1 LEASAVHAPAGLS
14 RPRLPLPPALLRLR
28 SDDQLVAL
36 FRSGNEEAFRAIHD
50 RYRARLLAYACQMFS
65 GSRQDAEDVLQ
76 DVFVRA
82 YAALRSDGRALAL
95 RPWLYRVA
103 HNRCVDQLRRPTPP
117 VAELTDTAPGGV
129 DPCAETE
136 AREDLRRLVVDVQR
150 LPEQQRSALLMREMN
165 GLAYMDIA
173 DALDVTTPAVKS
185 LLVRARMGLAQ
196 AGEARDTACSDIR
209 GQIAEAR
216 GRGVRASGQARRH
229 VRDCSGCRA
238 YRDQLRGAHR
248 QLAALAPA
256 AGPLALLAKLLGLGG
271 ASGGAGAGALAGS
284 SAGAGAGAGAGA
296 IAGSGA
302 AAGTVT
308 VAATASHVAA
318 VMAVA
323 AVAAGGAVEVE
334 HHIQHTRHHA
344 APKTIYAA
352 PAPARVAHVAPAAPA
367 PAAPVGRRPVAAP
380 PADPA
385 KPDDASPATP
395 TATPDPSTAAD
406 NQNRT
411 PADPEAA
418 TDATATDPKGDPVT
432 QDPPATI
439 DPAAPPAPA
448 TGTTSPPTT
457 GAVAAGAPGSAP
469 ATTLPVP
476 PPVTGQGTPPAG

>member
-36 FRSGNEEAFRAIHD
+36 FRGGNEEAFRTIHD
-50 RYRARLLAYACQMFS
+50 RYRARLLAYACQMLS

-82 YAALRSDGRALAL
+82 YASLRGDGRSVAL

-103 HNRCVDQLRRPTPP
+103 HNRCVDQLRRPAPA
-117 VAELTDTAPGGV
+117 VAELTETAPGGV

-136 AREDLRRLVVDVQR
+136 AREDLRRIVVDVKR

-165 GLAYMDIA
+165 GLAYADIA

-196 AGEARDTACSDIR
+196 AVEARDTACGDIR

-238 YRDQLRGAHR
+238 YRDELRGAHR
-248 QLAALAPA
+248 QLAALAPG

-271 ASGGAGAGALAGS
+271 AGGGAS
-284 SAGAGAGAGAGA
+284 AGAGA

-302 AAGTVT
+302 VAGSAT

-334 HHIQHTRHHA
+334 HHIHRARHHA
-344 APKTIYAA
+344 APTAHIAA
-352 PAPARVAHVAPAAPA
+352 PAPRLAPVAPAPPA
-367 PAAPVGRRPVAAP
+367 PAARVLRRAAVAPPARPAKPAESAPPAPTATADPPAAADSQDWTPTDPNATTDPATVDP
-380 PADPA
+380 PADPVI
-385 KPDDASPATP
+385 
-395 TATPDPSTAAD
+395 
-406 NQNRT
+406 Q
-411 PADPEAA
+411 DPEAA
-418 TDATATDPKGDPVT
+418 TDPV
-432 QDPPATI
+432 QPPE
-439 DPAAPPAPA
+439 PA
-448 TGTTSPPTT
+448 TGTSGTPPNGGTIVTPATEGTIAPLTSSVPTPPPATGQTSPP
-457 GAVAAGAPGSAP
+457 AG
-469 ATTLPVP
+469 
-476 PPVTGQGTPPAG
+476 